1 MNDLL
6 SLQQIKLHLTD
17 KRLYK
22 VAEITGLSYPTLRK
36 LADGEDANYTMAT
49 IKALSK
55 YINDSH
61 QPLVK

>member
-49 IKALSK
+49 IKAVSK

-61 QPLVK
+61 QPLVE